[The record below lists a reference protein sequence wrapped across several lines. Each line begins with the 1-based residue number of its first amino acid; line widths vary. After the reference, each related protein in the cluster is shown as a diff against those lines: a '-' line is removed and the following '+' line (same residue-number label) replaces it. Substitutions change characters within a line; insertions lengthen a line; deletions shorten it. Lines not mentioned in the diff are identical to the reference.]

1 MRIAS
6 LDLGSNT
13 TLMLVADINEDGLSV
28 VEDCSTVTRMG
39 QEIAQTGRLHTDAL
53 KRLDSCLADYSKKIE
68 AYNVESVVAVATS
81 AARDAEN
88 SDELLEITAR
98 HGIPVSV
105 IPGQKEAE
113 ITFLGSTFDQAAPKD
128 QLVIDIGGGSTEL
141 VSVNSDGEVVG
152 QSLDIG
158 SVRILDMFIK
168 EHPVPQ
174 SQFVEAREFIDS
186 KLSEHAALLDLANGK
201 SAVAVAGTPTTLA
214 MIMQQI
220 DFAETKIHGFKIDLS
235 QVGQWVE
242 RLAGMSVDE
251 RRKLPGMPE
260 KRADVMVAGCLI
272 LHRVLEKLGL
282 TDLSVSTKGVR
293 YGIAIE
299 EFRKKSQD

>member
-105 IPGQKEAE
+105 ISGQKEAE